1 MKMISMV
8 YQSNKIERVGIIGE
22 PSDWL
27 IASVPSDKILNKLIG
42 FEFINIPIQDLYSIY
57 DLVITKTDGA
67 LLNSFPVINESI
79 NQVERRK
86 SEAFYLA
93 LKQLA
98 EEKNLT
104 ALTIR
109 CFDLLL
115 EYQSTGCFA
124 LSKLNDEGI
133 IAGCEGDI
141 VSLIGMI
148 IATRKKNQQVWM
160 ANPSQIDMENSQLIL
175 AHCTVPT
182 CMTENVQLDT
192 HFESN
197 QGIGLSGKM
206 KKTDITL
213 FRLGGKELNKK
224 FVCTGKIIQH
234 EQNPNLCRTQIRV
247 KIDDSEKLNELLTN
261 PLGNHLL
268 VLFGKH
274 SDILDEFLNNR

>member
-1 MKMISMV
+1 MD
-8 YQSNKIERVGIIGE
+8 YQNNKIERIGIIGR

-27 IASVPSDKILNKLIG
+27 IASVPSVKILNKLKG
-42 FEFINIPIQDLYSIY
+42 FEFINIPIQELYSIY
-57 DLVITKTDGA
+57 DQAITKADGA
-67 LLNSFPVINESI
+67 LLNSFPIINESI
-79 NQVERRK
+79 NQDERKK

-93 LKQLA
+93 LKQLV

-115 EYQSTGCFA
+115 EYQTTGCFA

-141 VSLIGMI
+141 MSLIGMI
-148 IATRKKNQQVWM
+148 IATRKAGQQVWM
-160 ANPSQIDMENSQLIL
+160 ANPSQIDVENSQLVL

-182 CMTENVQLDT
+182 CLADDVKLDT

-197 QGIGLSGKM
+197 QGIGISGKM
-206 KKTDITL
+206 KETDVTL
-213 FRLGGKELNKK
+213 FRLGGKELDRK
-224 FVCTGKIIQH
+224 FVCTGKIIPH

-247 KIDDSEKLNELLTN
+247 KVDDRNKLNELLTN

-274 SDILDEFLNNR
+274 SDILGEFLNNR

>member
-1 MKMISMV
+1 MD
-8 YQSNKIERVGIIGE
+8 YPNKIERVGIIGK

-27 IASVPSDKILNKLIG
+27 IASVPSNDVLKKLDG
-42 FEFINIPIQDLYSIY
+42 FEFINIPIQELYSIY
-57 DLVITKTDGA
+57 NQVITKANGA
-67 LLNSFPVINESI
+67 LLNSFSIINKNI
-79 NQVERRK
+79 NQDERKK

-93 LKQLA
+93 LKQLVH
-98 EEKNLT
+98 EKNLT

-115 EYQSTGCFA
+115 EYQTTGCFA
-124 LSKLNDEGI
+124 LSKLNDDGI

-148 IATRKKNQQVWM
+148 IATRKTGQTVWM
-160 ANPSQIDMENSQLIL
+160 ANPSQIDVENSQLIL

-182 CMTENVQLDT
+182 CIVDDVKLDT

-197 QGIGLSGKM
+197 QGIGLSGKI
-206 KKTDITL
+206 KETDITI
-213 FRLGGKELNKK
+213 FRLGGKNLNKK
-224 FVCTGKIIQH
+224 FLCTGKIIPH

-247 KIDDSEKLNELLTN
+247 KVDDTSKLNELLTN

>member
-1 MKMISMV
+1 MIMTD
-8 YQSNKIERVGIIGE
+8 YPIERVGIIGK

-27 IASVPSDKILNKLIG
+27 IASVPTDDVLSKLNG
-42 FEFINIPIQDLYSIY
+42 FEFTHIPIRELYTIY
-57 DLVITKTDGA
+57 DAVLTGADGK
-67 LLNSFPVINESI
+67 LLQSFSI
-79 NQVERRK
+79 SNNNIDLKELQK
-86 SEAFYLA
+86 AEAFYLA
-93 LKQLA
+93 LKQLVK
-98 EEKNLT
+98 EKNLS
-104 ALTIR
+104 AFTIR

-115 EYQSTGCFA
+115 EYQTTGCFA

-141 VSLIGMI
+141 VSLIGMVT
-148 IATRKKNQQVWM
+148 ANRKTNQQAWM

-206 KKTDITL
+206 KETDVTL

-247 KIDDSEKLNELLTN
+247 KVDDSEKLNELLTN

>member
-1 MKMISMV
+1 MIMTD
-8 YQSNKIERVGIIGE
+8 YPIERVGIIGK

-27 IASVPSDKILNKLIG
+27 IASVPTENVLSKLNG
-42 FEFINIPIQDLYSIY
+42 FEFTHIPIRELYTIY
-57 DLVITKTDGA
+57 DAVLTGADGK
-67 LLNSFPVINESI
+67 LLQSFSI
-79 NQVERRK
+79 SNNNIDLKELQK
-86 SEAFYLA
+86 AEAFYLA
-93 LKQLA
+93 LKQLVK
-98 EEKNLT
+98 EKNLS
-104 ALTIR
+104 AFTIR

-115 EYQSTGCFA
+115 EYQTTGCFA

-141 VSLIGMI
+141 VSLIGMVT
-148 IATRKKNQQVWM
+148 ANRKTNQQAWM

-197 QGIGLSGKM
+197 QGIGLCGKM
-206 KKTDITL
+206 KETDVTL

-247 KIDDSEKLNELLTN
+247 KVDDSEKLNELLTN

>member
-8 YQSNKIERVGIIGE
+8 YQSNKIERVGIIGK

-27 IASVPSDKILNKLIG
+27 IASVPSAKILNKLIG

-67 LLNSFPVINESI
+67 LLNSFPVTNESI

-93 LKQLA
+93 LKQLVK
-98 EEKNLT
+98 EKNLT

-148 IATRKKNQQVWM
+148 IATRKTNQPVWM

-206 KKTDITL
+206 KETDVTL

-247 KIDDSEKLNELLTN
+247 KVDDSEKLNELLTN